1 MAKTPARPR
10 NPVPAAVLRAC
21 FDRPGY
27 VRAANLDRRKEV
39 GSQRYKKGWE
49 VRLLVRDA
57 RELAQVRRALAAAGF
72 RLARPFQKHNRI
84 AQPVYG
90 KAAVE
95 AFLRFQN
102 AGRRK
107 RGGP

>member
-1 MAKTPARPR
+1 MAKTTARPEK
-10 NPVPAAVLRAC
+10 PTSAALLRAC

-27 VRAANLDRRKEV
+27 VRAANLTRRKEV

-49 VRLLVRDA
+49 VRLLVRDSK
-57 RELAQVRRALAAAGF
+57 ELAEVRRALAAAGF
-72 RLARPFQKHNRI
+72 HPGRPFQKHKQI

-95 AFLRFQN
+95 AFLRFQHTP
-102 AGRRK
+102 RRK
-107 RGGP
+107 RGAG